1 LRTQGR
7 EREAAAGLY
16 TRLLAILVFAA
27 ALLAGA
33 PVNQLSA
40 QIARGAAQ
48 ADQARGTDA
57 KGLRSGAP
65 ELRQRAIH
73 DHAVPPPPLADAGRP
88 VARGHAMVAAAR
100 PIRLSCLRLAR
111 RAVTVAQPR
120 APPILT

>member
-1 LRTQGR
+1 LRTHGR
-7 EREAAAGLY
+7 EREAAAGPF

-33 PVNQLSA
+33 PADQLSRTA
-40 QIARGAAQ
+40 LGTAQ
-48 ADQARGTDA
+48 ADQARGIDA
-57 KGLRSGAP
+57 KGLRSGGP

-73 DHAVPPPPLADAGRP
+73 DNAVPPPLAELAHP
-88 VARGHAMVAAAR
+88 VTGGHAMVTAAR
-100 PIRLSCLRLAR
+100 PIRLSSLRLAR